1 MIRTFV
7 ITVLC
12 GLAASPAAVAIP
24 DPTALGAS
32 IDKATPKKAN
42 ERLLLYR
49 RANKKIFGNRRGTL
63 PSVSD
68 GYALASSIS

>member
-12 GLAASPAAVAIP
+12 GLAASPAALAIP

-42 ERLLLYR
+42 ERDPALVAKAEILLD
-49 RANKKIFGNRRGTL
+49 RAHVCQRPDCR
-63 PSVSD
+63 
-68 GYALASSIS
+68 